1 MKRLILPLLLG
12 LAVSPSWAQG
22 NNAGA
27 MRKLQMADFFIANFY
42 VDKVDENKLVEA
54 AIIKMLSELDP
65 HSTYSDAEE
74 VKKMNEPLQGGFEGI
89 GVQFQMAEDTLLVV
103 QPVIDGPS
111 EKAGILAGDRII
123 AVDDTPIAGVKMKTE
138 DIMKR
143 LRGPKDSKVQ
153 LTIVRRDIKEP
164 LIFTVKRDK
173 IPIYSLDAAY
183 MIRPK
188 IGYIRI
194 NRFGATTFEEFKKA
208 MNTLSKAGMKDL
220 ILDLQGNG
228 GGYLNAAIDMVNEF
242 LGKNELIV
250 YTEGRNS
257 QRTDFHAKG
266 NGNFRN
272 GRLVVLVDEFSASA
286 SEIVSGAVQ
295 DWDRGVI
302 VGRRSFGKGLV
313 QRPFDLPDGSMIRL
327 TVARYYT
334 PAGRCIQKPYGNT
347 EADKQASAT
356 GEDHVRV
363 YQRDLIDR
371 FNRGELLHADSIHF
385 PDSLRVPTKKLGR
398 TVYGGGG
405 IMPDCFVPIDTTLYT
420 SYHRNLSAKG
430 VIINYTLNYID
441 RHRKELAE
449 QYKQFADF
457 NERFA
462 VDDKMLTDL
471 RAKGE
476 AAGVKFDEKEYFA
489 SVPLIKTQL
498 KAFIAR
504 DLWQLNEY
512 FQVMNSAN
520 ESVQRAL
527 QILNS
532 SEYSER
538 LSRPHSK
545 S

>member
-347 EADKQASAT
+347 ESDKQASAT

-476 AAGVKFDEKEYFA
+476 AAGVKFDEKEYSA

-498 KAFIAR
+498 KALIAR